1 MFIEFAI
8 SGVTA
13 IRDLLEGNI
22 SAEPS
27 EDPSAESSSDEDKTE
42 EAGDEREEPAGRG
55 RRINE
60 KDAEEDD
67 LDFMHAVQDH
77 NEDDDL
83 HWEWVKDEDLTPK
96 IFPESPLVAKNLAI
110 EQPVDVY
117 LEMLGSETI
126 DLITFET
133 NRVRVQQNQSTK
145 AFTKDEVAQFLGI
158 LMYRSLVKL
167 PDLYDYWNSE
177 MKIIAVSGAMPRHR
191 FMVRSIV

>member
-13 IRDLLEGNI
+13 IRDLLEGTI

-55 RRINE
+55 GRINE